1 MQPMATAFSKDPFVT
16 THRLPCGYRLN
27 SVFNRRV
34 DEVFWVRTCADRQ
47 MASSFSSSD
56 SKDTKPF
63 LMSSPAQTITP
74 YLFFGGRCEEAIQFY
89 QSAVGAEVEMMMKFN
104 ESPQPM
110 PPGMLPAGFEEK
122 VMHATFRVGET
133 RIMASD
139 GCSEGSTF
147 GGFSLALNVATITEA
162 DQAFAALAEGGKV
175 TMPQTET
182 FWSPRYGM
190 LEDRFGIGWM
200 VMVAQTTTAPN
211 S

>member
-1 MQPMATAFSKDPFVT
+1 MSAPTLNIT
-16 THRLPCGYRLN
+16 T
-27 SVFNRRV
+27 
-34 DEVFWVRTCADRQ
+34 
-47 MASSFSSSD
+47 
-56 SKDTKPF
+56 
-63 LMSSPAQTITP
+63 
-74 YLFFGGRCEEAIQFY
+74 YLFFGGRCEEAIRFY
-89 QSAVGAEVEMMMKFN
+89 QTAIGAQLEMLMKFK

-133 RIMASD
+133 RMMASD
-139 GCSEGSTF
+139 GCSEGTTF
-147 GGFSLALNVATITEA
+147 SGFSLALYVATIAEA
-162 DQAFAALAEGGKV
+162 DRAFAALAEGGKV

-200 VMVAQTTTAPN
+200 VMVATATTAPH